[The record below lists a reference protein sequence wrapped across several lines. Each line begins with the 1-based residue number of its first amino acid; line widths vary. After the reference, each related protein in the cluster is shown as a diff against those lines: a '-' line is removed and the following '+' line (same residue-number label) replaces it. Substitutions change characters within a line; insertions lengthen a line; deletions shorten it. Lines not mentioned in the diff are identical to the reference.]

1 MKVIIDANA
10 FKSAI
15 AKVAPAVGKNTYLS
29 AVESVKISASAGM
42 ISATATNLEDY
53 VNVDIPGRILENGE
67 CYIRYDDLKKMV
79 FKGNDITLETTA
91 EHTHISGSK
100 KSYEMDRNDLSDV
113 YPEFPVLNLKA
124 EFSKIDSEVLS
135 NLKPF
140 SAMASHNEVDGMMN
154 AIRFDMENQRLVTLD
169 GHRIG
174 VWNLPD
180 SDKITSFTV
189 GLKCVEI
196 LKAAIAKSDRKVV
209 VTCDNKYAMFTGEDF
224 TYVTRCIKGA
234 FYCIDDIVGGAK
246 KTYDY
251 ELSVDNKELAE
262 IAKEY
267 KKGIKGDVRKP
278 MLFVGNDRG
287 FATSFNFQTFATAD
301 KLEKTKYIFSIRSE
315 QFYKGIN
322 PSYVVD
328 ACGFLGETIDVC
340 STYSNKTPMYFCEG
354 EKEVLILPV
363 NITGLGRDDN
373 LLKLAVEQISA

>member
-10 FKSAI
+10 FKNAI

-29 AVESVKISASAGM
+29 AVESVKISASAGR

-53 VNVDIPGRILENGE
+53 VNVGILGRILEDGE

-100 KSYEMDRNDLSDV
+100 KSYEMARNDLSDV
-113 YPEFPVLNLKA
+113 YPEFPMLDPKA
-124 EFSKIDSEVLS
+124 EFSNIDSEVLS

-140 SAMASHNEVDGMMN
+140 SAMASHNEADGMMN

-180 SDKITSFTV
+180 SGKITSFTI

-209 VTCDNKYAMFTGEDF
+209 VTCDNKYAMFDAEDF
-224 TYVTRCIKGA
+224 TYVTRCIEGA
-234 FYCIDDIVGGAK
+234 FYNIDNIV
-246 KTYDY
+246 
-251 ELSVDNKELAE
+251 KELAE

-267 KKGIKGDVRKP
+267 KKGIKGDDRKP
-278 MLFVGNDRG
+278 MLIVGNDKG

-301 KLEKTKYIFSIRSE
+301 KLEKTKCIFSIRSE

-328 ACGFLGETIDVC
+328 ACGFLGETMDVC

-363 NITGLGRDDN
+363 NITGGLGYN
-373 LLKLAVEQISA
+373 SLLKLAVEQISA